1 MEVFIVSKQSRTVVF
16 VRHLKVLQQ
25 LVIKNNTLME
35 LTEKV
40 IKIKSLLSTE
50 QVTQDIVEIE
60 NNSSNQNI
68 IDYLESIGAEEV
80 KFEITSINKPGYIQE
95 KGGITYLWYKKSD
108 GNWIIKL
115 WEINRLLN

>member
-1 MEVFIVSKQSRTVVF
+1 
-16 VRHLKVLQQ
+16 
-25 LVIKNNTLME
+25 ME

>member
-1 MEVFIVSKQSRTVVF
+1 
-16 VRHLKVLQQ
+16 
-25 LVIKNNTLME
+25 ME
-35 LTEKV
+35 LTEKA

-60 NNSSNQNI
+60 NNSSNQKI

-80 KFEITSINKPGYIQE
+80 KFEITSNIKHGYIQE
-95 KGGITYLWYKKSD
+95 EGGITYLWYKKSD

>member
-1 MEVFIVSKQSRTVVF
+1 
-16 VRHLKVLQQ
+16 
-25 LVIKNNTLME
+25 ME
-35 LTEKV
+35 LTEKA

-50 QVTQDIVEIE
+50 QLTQDIVEIE

-68 IDYLESIGAEEV
+68 IDYLESIGSEEV
-80 KFEITSINKPGYIQE
+80 KFEITSNNKPGYIQE